1 MKAYLIT
8 ILILCTA
15 FYAVAQK
22 GKTTIQ
28 KSSIEI
34 TNKKPKTIWA
44 YWGDNTYGD
53 KNITKRV
60 FDSLI
65 KTPLQ
70 SVDSSKKT
78 YNVLSFDMVLA
89 ERNLYE
95 DSIGNAIIV
104 PDYSSYNNKGAVM
117 NENHLSYILNHSK
130 IGDTLFINDVIV
142 KDEKDLVFKLKSF
155 KVTIKK

>member
-1 MKAYLIT
+1 M
-8 ILILCTA
+8 
-15 FYAVAQK
+15 
-22 GKTTIQ
+22 
-28 KSSIEI
+28 
-34 TNKKPKTIWA
+34 
-44 YWGDNTYGD
+44 
-53 KNITKRV
+53 TKRV

-78 YNVLSFDMVLA
+78 YSVLSFDMVLA

-142 KDEKDLVFKLKSF
+142 KDDKDLVFKLKSF

>member
-1 MKAYLIT
+1 MKAYLFSL
-8 ILILCTA
+8 LILCTA

-22 GKTTIQ
+22 GKTTTQ
-28 KSSIEI
+28 KNSIEI

-53 KNITKRV
+53 KNMTKRV

-65 KTPLQ
+65 ETPLQ

-78 YNVLSFDMVLA
+78 YSVLSFDMVLA

>member
-1 MKAYLIT
+1 MKANFIT
-8 ILILCTA
+8 ILILCTTFLA
-15 FYAVAQK
+15 YAQK
-22 GKTTIQ
+22 SKTTIQ
-28 KSSIEI
+28 KSSVET
-34 TNKKPKTIWA
+34 TNKKTKTIWA

-53 KNITKRV
+53 KNMTKRV

-78 YNVLSFDMVLA
+78 YSVLSFDMVLT

-142 KDEKDLVFKLKSF
+142 KDDKDLVFKLKSF

>member
-1 MKAYLIT
+1 MKANLIT

-22 GKTTIQ
+22 GKMNIQ
-28 KSSIEI
+28 KSSVET

-53 KNITKRV
+53 KYMTKRV

-70 SVDSSKKT
+70 SVDSSNKT
-78 YNVLSFDMVLA
+78 YSVLSFDMVLA

-117 NENHLSYILNHSK
+117 N
-130 IGDTLFINDVIV
+130 
-142 KDEKDLVFKLKSF
+142 
-155 KVTIKK
+155 